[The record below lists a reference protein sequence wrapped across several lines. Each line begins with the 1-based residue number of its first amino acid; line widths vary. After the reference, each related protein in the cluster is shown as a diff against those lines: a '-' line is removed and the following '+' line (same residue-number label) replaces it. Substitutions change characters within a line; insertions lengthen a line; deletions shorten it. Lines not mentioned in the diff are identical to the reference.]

1 MRVEKVIAT
10 ITKGDRLLVF
20 SHPHHPEAGIQ
31 VPAGTVESGES
42 PDEAVLREA
51 REETGLDGLLL
62 RSALGVREYDVTAM
76 SVAGRQRFHFYH
88 LTVASDAPCRWRHF
102 EEHPSDGSATP
113 IEFELFWVQ
122 FASDV
127 PELIVPQGDLLH
139 KPVLDARQV
148 SAAIHAGQMGR
159 PASRIDRTRERDVR
173 ACGPADCRSAAAR
186 LAAPT

>member
-62 RSALGVREYDVTAM
+62 RSALGVREYDLTAM
-76 SVAGRQRFHFYH
+76 SVARRQRFHFYH

-127 PELIVPQGDLLH
+127 PELIVPQRGSASQAGSGRSTGLGSHSRRPDGA
-139 KPVLDARQV
+139 PRV
-148 SAAIHAGQMGR
+148 SDR
-159 PASRIDRTRERDVR
+159 PHS
-173 ACGPADCRSAAAR
+173 
-186 LAAPT
+186 